1 MTGGCRDTPVGESG
15 MALRRR
21 CLSWD
26 LQRDKWCEDP
36 MTVGMERNGQIQDG
50 AREIELS
57 EVKAD
62 IEVMNRAF
70 WGTKESTEERLFIF

>member
-1 MTGGCRDTPVGESG
+1 
-15 MALRRR
+15 
-21 CLSWD
+21 
-26 LQRDKWCEDP
+26 

-50 AREIELS
+50 TREIELS